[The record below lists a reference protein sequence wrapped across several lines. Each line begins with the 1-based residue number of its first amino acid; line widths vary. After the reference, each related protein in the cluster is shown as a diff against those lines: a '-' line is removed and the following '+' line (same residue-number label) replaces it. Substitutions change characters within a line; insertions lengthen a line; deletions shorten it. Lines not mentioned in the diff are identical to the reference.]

1 MLGSEL
7 EALIKSGIPDAEV
20 MVNGEGDHFE
30 ATVVSRQFE
39 GRSMVQQHQLVYG
52 TLGDRMGGEIH
63 ALALHT
69 YTPETWAQ
77 QHRIQ

>member
-1 MLGSEL
+1 MLNTEI

-20 MVNGEGDHFE
+20 MVKGDGDHFE
-30 ATVVSRQFE
+30 AIVISKQFE
-39 GRSMVQQHQLVYG
+39 DCSVVKQHQLVYQ

-69 YTPETWAQ
+69 HTPDEWAGQ
-77 QHRIQ
+77 RHIQ